1 MLQQLTQTQR
11 PQRRIETLLGL
22 ALGVLVGI
30 GLTIGQT
37 EAGYIGATDKPTAD
51 PTLTPYL
58 PMDDVSGRLT
68 VAGST
73 TMQPLMAKLAAE
85 FTRHHPGV
93 KVSVEGGGSSA
104 AIREFVLGYSQQR
117 RGEKSRDGHI
127 NGAAKA
133 SVLASSRELTSAEL
147 KAFVAANGYEPL
159 MIAVATDAVAIYV
172 HADNPIQGLTLKQVD
187 AIFGTDRKRGLSE
200 DITTWGQLGL
210 ANSWEQQPIH
220 LFGRDKMSG
229 TMDFFKHV
237 ALLNGEFKEGT
248 KEFQGAASEILAI
261 ARDPLG
267 IGYAGVGIQ
276 SSYVRAVPLVEQE
289 GRPYVAPRRGSVMDE
304 TYPLRR
310 TLYLYANTEPKS
322 DLNSA
327 IVELLKFINS
337 REGQETVAKAG
348 FYPLLP
354 DQVAKNLSVI
364 TGGTATASLPVSG
377 S

>member
-1 MLQQLTQTQR
+1 MLQQFTETHR
-11 PQRRIETLLGL
+11 PQRRIVTPLGL
-22 ALGVLVGI
+22 AFGILVGI
-30 GLTIGQT
+30 GLTIGQV
-37 EAGYIGATDKPTAD
+37 EAGYIGATDKPAVD
-51 PTLTPYL
+51 PALVPYL

-85 FTRHHPGV
+85 FTRHHPDV

-104 AIREFVLGYSQQR
+104 AIHEFVLGYSQQR
-117 RGEKSRDGHI
+117 RGEKSRGGHV
-127 NGAAKA
+127 NGSAKA
-133 SVLASSRELTSAEL
+133 SVLASSRELTSVEL

-159 MIAVATDAVAIYV
+159 MIAVATDAVALYV
-172 HADNPIQGLTLKQVD
+172 HADNPIQGLTLRQVD
-187 AIFGTDRKRGLSE
+187 AIFGTDRKRGLPE

-210 ANSWEQQPIH
+210 ANGWEQQPIH
-220 LFGRDKMSG
+220 LYGRDKMSG
-229 TMDFFKHV
+229 TRDFFNHV
-237 ALLNGEFKEGT
+237 ALLNGEFKENA
-248 KEFQGAASEILAI
+248 KKFQGAASEILAI

-289 GRPYVAPRRGSVMDE
+289 GRPYVAPSRESVMNG

-310 TLYLYANTEPKS
+310 TLYLYANTAPKS

-327 IVELLKFINS
+327 IMGLLKFINS

-364 TGGTATASLPVSG
+364 TGGTATASLPISG

>member
-30 GLTIGQT
+30 GLTIGQA

-51 PTLTPYL
+51 PALTPYL

-93 KVSVEGGGSSA
+93 KMSVEGGGSSA
-104 AIREFVLGYSQQR
+104 AIHEFVLGYSQQR
-117 RGEKSRDGHI
+117 RGEKSRQGHI
-127 NGAAKA
+127 NGSAKA

-187 AIFGTDRKRGLSE
+187 AIFGTDRKRGLPE

-210 ANSWEQQPIH
+210 ANGWEQQPIH

-229 TMDFFKHV
+229 TMDFFKHI
-237 ALLNGEFKEGT
+237 ALLNGEFKEST

-364 TGGTATASLPVSG
+364 TGGTATASLPASG